1 MIAHG
6 LLSRDE
12 AIIAGVEKLRFFPL
26 AVSGGRGSRLIE
38 VGGREL
44 LDLSA
49 SWTAAGLGYGHP
61 AVIDAVTH
69 AIESPAGASG
79 LSVISEVTIELAEQL
94 AATLPVTSTTDF
106 RVYLG
111 NSGTDANDVV
121 LRACRRATGRRRII
135 AFEGGYHGGLG
146 LAMAVSHVFVKA
158 GVSPDPDTTF
168 LPFPDPLRPHT
179 SDPETVRAD
188 LRERLRAELS
198 KADVACV
205 IIEPIQSDGGLII
218 PADGCLEMIAEECR
232 SFNVPLIVDEVK
244 VGLARTGTMHAF
256 EYEGFTPDIITF
268 GKSLGGGLPLSAAVG
283 PAWILDEGTASSL
296 LTTAGNPVCAAA
308 GVAVLST
315 IQGERLDARAEQA
328 GVILCDAVATGVAE
342 RDLDDR
348 VGSVRGRGLTIGI
361 DLVRGGDLSSPDPL
375 LARKV
380 VYRAW
385 QLGAVVFYVGDH
397 VLEVTPPLTISDS
410 EILEGAE
417 LLLTAIEEAD
427 RVSDAMVAPFA
438 GW

>member
-1 MIAHG
+1 MIAQG

-26 AVSGGRGSRLIE
+26 AVSGGRGNRLIE

-61 AVIDAVTH
+61 AVVDAVTH
-69 AIESPAGASG
+69 AIASPAGASG

-94 AATLPVTSTTDF
+94 AATVPVTPTTDV

-179 SDPETVRAD
+179 GDPETVRAD

-218 PADGCLEMIAEECR
+218 PADGSLQMIAEECR

-308 GVAVLST
+308 GVAVLSV
-315 IQGERLDARAEQA
+315 IQGERLYARAEQA
-328 GVILCDAVATGVAE
+328 GVILRDAVATGVAE

-410 EILEGAE
+410 EILEGAD

>member
-1 MIAHG
+1 
-6 LLSRDE
+6 
-12 AIIAGVEKLRFFPL
+12 
-26 AVSGGRGSRLIE
+26 
-38 VGGREL
+38 
-44 LDLSA
+44 
-49 SWTAAGLGYGHP
+49 
-61 AVIDAVTH
+61 
-69 AIESPAGASG
+69 
-79 LSVISEVTIELAEQL
+79 
-94 AATLPVTSTTDF
+94 
-106 RVYLG
+106 
-111 NSGTDANDVV
+111 
-121 LRACRRATGRRRII
+121 
-135 AFEGGYHGGLG
+135 
-146 LAMAVSHVFVKA
+146 
-158 GVSPDPDTTF
+158 
-168 LPFPDPLRPHT
+168 
-179 SDPETVRAD
+179 
-188 LRERLRAELS
+188 
-198 KADVACV
+198 
-205 IIEPIQSDGGLII
+205 
-218 PADGCLEMIAEECR
+218 
-232 SFNVPLIVDEVK
+232 
-244 VGLARTGTMHAF
+244 MHAF
-256 EYEGFTPDIITF
+256 EHEGFTPDIITF

-308 GVAVLST
+308 GVAVLSV

-328 GVILCDAVATGVAE
+328 GVILRDAVATGVAE

-410 EILEGAE
+410 EILEGAD